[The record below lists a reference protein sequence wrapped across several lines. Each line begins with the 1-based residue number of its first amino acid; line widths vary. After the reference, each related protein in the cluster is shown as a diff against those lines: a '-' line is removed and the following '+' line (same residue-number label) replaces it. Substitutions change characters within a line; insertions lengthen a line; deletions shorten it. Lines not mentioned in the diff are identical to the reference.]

1 MGHLLGRGGDTE
13 VSRLSSWEDRLAQDG
28 TSPGRARAVSGS
40 DRDADTASEEGLR
53 AAFLAHGRELVGFA
67 RRTLNDP
74 SHAEDVVQE
83 TFARAWRS
91 RARFDP
97 SLGTMRTWLFAIE
110 RRVLLDVQSRRNR
123 DAAERLDDEDMV
135 LENDRVDEALLS
147 LQITSALSALDAEH
161 RLVITELYFN
171 GRSGPEVAALFG
183 IPEGTVR
190 SRAYYALRSLRSHM
204 DDNGWAR

>member
-1 MGHLLGRGGDTE
+1 MGRVLGQGGDTD
-13 VSRLSSWEDRLAQDG
+13 VSSRTYGETRVGSSVA
-28 TSPGRARAVSGS
+28 RARGMTGDAG
-40 DRDADTASEEGLR
+40 DADAADEAGLR

-74 SHAEDVVQE
+74 THAEDVVQE

-91 RARFDP
+91 RDRFEP

-110 RRVLLDVQSRRNR
+110 RRVLLDVHSRWSR
-123 DAAERLDDEDMV
+123 DALERLDDEDMV
-135 LENDRVDEALLS
+135 IEDDQVDGALLS
-147 LQITSALSALDAEH
+147 LQITSAMSALDAEH
-161 RLVITELYFN
+161 RHVITELYLN

-204 DDNGWAR
+204 DDNGWDR

>member
-1 MGHLLGRGGDTE
+1 MVMGRVLGRGGEAE
-13 VSRLSSWEDRLAQDG
+13 VS
-28 TSPGRARAVSGS
+28 TRAPWQTHDATPLERAHGMG
-40 DRDADTASEEGLR
+40 DDAPDAGAADEEGLR

-74 SHAEDVVQE
+74 THAEDVVQE

-91 RARFDP
+91 RSRFEP

-110 RRVLLDVQSRRNR
+110 RRVLLDVHSRWSR
-123 DAAERLDDEDMV
+123 DALERLDDEDMV
-135 LENDRVDEALLS
+135 LEDDRVDEALLS

-161 RLVITELYFN
+161 RHVITELYFN

-190 SRAYYALRSLRSHM
+190 SRAYYALRSLRAHM
-204 DDNGWAR
+204 DDNGWVR

>member
-1 MGHLLGRGGDTE
+1 MGRVLGSIGDTS
-13 VSRLSSWEDRLAQDG
+13 VRPPRQPSPHDPRPSGMIARGMREDAE
-28 TSPGRARAVSGS
+28 
-40 DRDADTASEEGLR
+40 DADAADEEGLR

-74 SHAEDVVQE
+74 THAEDVVQE

-91 RARFDP
+91 RSRFEP

-110 RRVLLDVQSRRNR
+110 RRVLLDTHSRRSR

-135 LENDRVDEALLS
+135 LEDDRVDEALLS
-147 LQITSALSALDAEH
+147 LQITSALSALDTEH
-161 RLVITELYFN
+161 RHVITELYLN

-204 DDNGWAR
+204 DEHGWDQ

>member
-1 MGHLLGRGGDTE
+1 MGRVLGRGGDTD
-13 VSRLSSWEDRLAQDG
+13 VSIRTSHETRDGSSVA
-28 TSPGRARAVSGS
+28 RARGMTGDV
-40 DRDADTASEEGLR
+40 RDADAADEAGLR

-74 SHAEDVVQE
+74 THAEDVVQE

-91 RARFDP
+91 RDRFEP

-110 RRVLLDVQSRRNR
+110 RRVLLDVHSRWSR
-123 DAAERLDDEDMV
+123 DALERLDNEDMV
-135 LENDRVDEALLS
+135 LEDDRVDEALLS
-147 LQITSALSALDAEH
+147 LQITSAMSALDAEH
-161 RLVITELYFN
+161 RHVITELYLH

-204 DDNGWAR
+204 DDNGWDR

>member
-1 MGHLLGRGGDTE
+1 MG
-13 VSRLSSWEDRLAQDG
+13 A
-28 TSPGRARAVSGS
+28 
-40 DRDADTASEEGLR
+40 DASQGQAADEEGLR
-53 AAFLAHGRELVGFA
+53 AAFLIHGRELLGFA

-74 SHAEDVVQE
+74 THADDVVQE

-91 RARFDP
+91 RSRFEP

-110 RRVLLDVQSRRNR
+110 RRVLLDVHSRRSR

-135 LENDRVDEALLS
+135 LEDDRVDEALLS
-147 LQITSALSALDAEH
+147 LQISAALSALDPEH

-171 GRSGPEVAALFG
+171 GRSGPEIAALFG

-190 SRAYYALRSLRSHM
+190 SRAYYALRSLRAHM
-204 DDNGWAR
+204 DDNGWDR